1 MAMPLS
7 ERVSA
12 LRRPGTAAAR
22 ADAMTIGEHLGEL
35 RGRLIVTV
43 LAFVVLACV
52 SVFFFGWEFALLR
65 HPYCEI
71 AGAGHACR
79 FYVTTPTDPLV
90 LRVKMAMFAGFVLA
104 SPVVLWELWRFI
116 TPGLRPTEKRYAV
129 PFVAASIV
137 LFLFGCSIVYVVLPH
152 TLGWLI
158 HVGGPSIHALLNP
171 NAYLSLVLLLMVLF
185 GLTFEF
191 PVVLVALQL
200 ARVVT
205 PGGLLRHWRWAV
217 IGITIGSAVLTP
229 SSDPFSMVALAAP
242 LVTFYFASIGV
253 GKLFRR

>member
-1 MAMPLS
+1 MTMPLS

-12 LRRPGTAAAR
+12 MRRTRTDPDT
-22 ADAMTIGEHLGEL
+22 MTLGEHLGEL
-35 RGRLIVTV
+35 RRRLLIAVV
-43 LAFVVLACV
+43 AFVVLACV
-52 SVFFFGWEFALLR
+52 SVFFYNWEFALLR

-71 AGAGHACR
+71 HQANACN
-79 FYVTTPTDPLV
+79 FYVTAPLDALS
-90 LRVKMAMFAGFVLA
+90 LRVKLAAFGGLVLA

-116 TPGLRPTEKRYAV
+116 TPGLRRTEKRYAV
-129 PFVAASIV
+129 PFVVSSVV
-137 LFLFGCSIVYVVLPH
+137 LFLFGCAVVYLVLPH

-158 HVGGPSIHALLNP
+158 AVGGPRIHALLNP
-171 NAYLSLVLLLMVLF
+171 NAYLTLVLLLMVLF

-205 PGGLLRHWRWAV
+205 PAALLRHWRWAV
-217 IGITIGSAVLTP
+217 IGITVCSAVFTP
-229 SSDPFSMVALAAP
+229 SSDPFSMLALATP
-242 LVTFYFASIGV
+242 LVVFYFASIGV